1 MTRKTKGD
9 TALTVINSA
18 AIASDAKA
26 VQTLQANFA
35 MVAKQL
41 NYEGDYDERRL
52 ISEFRAQSSMAAE
65 ALLNAGKC
73 LLLLKEGAEHGTFLN
88 IVQHDLKLSPR
99 TAQNMMAA
107 AVRYLQNPDIAPHMT
122 KLANLSKTKLLD
134 LMTQSDEELLQLA
147 EGGTLAGFKL
157 EEIETL
163 TTDQL
168 KIALRNKDSEIADLN
183 SSLTAKDKLL
193 SSKNATIDKLQE
205 KKEKVIKTTPD
216 EEEASWRAELTK
228 QVHEA
233 EVAIRNN
240 LANCVEGFR
249 NHVNVH
255 ETCTPE
261 ALALVL
267 ANSMAQVQAAL
278 HAVCAEFDIDLA
290 ASTSAIPEWM
300 NPAS

>member
-1 MTRKTKGD
+1 MPRKAKED
-9 TALTVINSA
+9 TALTVVNSA

-88 IVQHDLKLSPR
+88 IVQHDLKLSAR

-107 AVRYLQNPDIAPHMT
+107 AFRYLQNPDIAPHMA

-134 LMTQSDEELLQLA
+134 LMTQSDEELLQLTA
-147 EGGTLAGFKL
+147 GGTLAGLKL

-168 KIALRNKDSEIADLN
+168 KRALKNKDSEIADLN
-183 SSLTAKDKLL
+183 STIDAKNKLIN
-193 SSKNATIDKLQE
+193 SKNTAIDKLEE
-205 KKEKVIKTTPD
+205 KKALITETTPD
-216 EEEASWRAELTK
+216 EVEANWRAELAK

-240 LANCVEGFR
+240 LAHCVEGFI

-267 ANSMAQVQAAL
+267 ANSMAQVQASL

-290 ASTSAIPEWM
+290 ASQNGIPEWI
-300 NPAS
+300 NPTN